1 MGYYIEQNLIKD
13 EEVIYEGKIHW
24 SIWVAPLIWAVIF
37 AIPLVTI
44 PVSLI
49 ILLWTLL
56 RVKGTEIAITNKR
69 IIAKRGILSKHTLEL
84 NLQKIETVSVNQ
96 GIIARLFGSGSIII
110 KGTGG
115 TSESFSCIAE
125 PFEFRKKFQEA
136 LD

>member
-1 MGYYIEQNLIKD
+1 MGIYIEQNLIKD
-13 EEVIYEGKIHW
+13 EKVIYEGKIHW
-24 SIWVAPLIWAVIF
+24 SIWVAPLLWAIIF

-44 PVSLI
+44 PVSLG

-56 RVKGTEIAITNKR
+56 KVKMTEIAITNKR
-69 IIAKRGILSKHTLEL
+69 IIAKHGVFSKHTLEL

-96 GIIARLFGSGSIII
+96 GIISRLFGAGSITI

-125 PFEFRKKFQEA
+125 PFEFRRRFQEA
-136 LD
+136 LG

>member
-1 MGYYIEQNLIKD
+1 MGVYIEQNLIKD
-13 EEVIYEGKIHW
+13 EEILYEGKIHW
-24 SIWVAPLIWAVIF
+24 SIWIAPLIWAVIF

-44 PVSLI
+44 PISFI

-56 RVKGTEIAITNKR
+56 RVKMTEIAITNKR
-69 IIAKRGILSKHTLEL
+69 IIAKHGILSKHTLEL

-96 GIIARLFGSGSIII
+96 GIIARLFGSGAITI

-115 TSESFSCIAE
+115 TSESFPCIAE

-136 LD
+136 LG